1 MKKRLLA
8 WILALV
14 MLAALL
20 PTTVLAEDAAVDYSS
35 QASIEAAKKQSGQQD
50 NDLFWY
56 VGADKTKDS
65 VYAFL
70 TTEEGPIYQYSYTK
84 GAAAQTAVSANTWDE
99 YKKIRGWDDTYVLS
113 DTESTAKQAYSLVVF
128 GTGAMGDGNN
138 GRVWGD
144 YAYQKYADQ
153 IVSFEIRN
161 GITEVGTHA
170 FRKLFSL
177 IDFDLVLPTSVTVLQ
192 GECFESSAIRKV
204 ELRDG
209 IGLEWSA
216 FCDCRVT
223 EGELYVPLNNGY
235 LPKYCFANT
244 GFSKIT
250 IAEGFE
256 EFLDHDYQDGK
267 PISDYSSAF
276 QGCRNITEIVLP
288 TTLKRI
294 GNSAFAYCTNLKKVV
309 FGDKLTTLD
318 DHVFNDTAIESIIL
332 PLRLEKIGDKEFFN
346 CNKLHSVFIPE
357 SVTKFGALV
366 FARNQKER
374 CYTIYCQSDAVK
386 RLIDETDEKA
396 SSKGDFQ
403 TKWYAAYAVTKGG
416 IFPLTTEFESGKL
429 AAPVKDGCKFAGW
442 YKDEACAEAVTA
454 EDPAAGQ
461 TYYAKWTDSVDEIPG
476 KDEGKQMAIDLGSA
490 VYGETPSATVL
501 FDGADELK
509 EVKSDHDYFD
519 AAINGMNVTITPKA
533 GLQPGTYTDTLYVH
547 TEAGAVHFITVTLTV
562 TPKPEDSQQEAD
574 AALSGVLAAI
584 TGTNPF
590 SDVPGSAYYNAAV
603 RWAVRNGIA
612 SGTDAKHFSPDAAC
626 TRAQAVT
633 FLWRAAGSPAP
644 ALVENPFTDVK
655 PSDYCYAAVLWA
667 VENGIAKG
675 TSASTFS
682 PDAACT
688 RGQIVTFLYRAAG
701 SPAGYANSG
710 YTDVPETSYCAAP
723 VAWAVALRI
732 TSGTGTLTFSPD
744 DLCTR
749 AQIVTFLYR
758 ANA

>member
-8 WILALV
+8 WILVLV
-14 MLAALL
+14 MLVALL
-20 PTTVLAEDAAVDYSS
+20 PTAALAEDAAT
-35 QASIEAAKKQSGQQD
+35 SG
-50 NDLFWY
+50 NC
-56 VGADKTKDS
+56 GATGNESDVTWKYENGT
-65 VYAFL
+65 L
-70 TTEEGPIYQYSYTK
+70 TIS
-84 GAAAQTAVSANTWDE
+84 
-99 YKKIRGWDDTYVLS
+99 
-113 DTESTAKQAYSLVVF
+113 
-128 GTGAMGDGNN
+128 GTGAMKDFGGWRNQP
-138 GRVWGD
+138 W
-144 YAYQKYADQ
+144 ASYADQ
-153 IVSFEIRN
+153 ITKFVVEDGVTTIGKSATDGENVIEEYVIGKDVATIKDFGISTYAAKTFTLN
-161 GITEVGTHA
+161 GNTNFKVVDGV
-170 FRKLFSL
+170 LFSEDGTTLLAYPGGREEIDVYEVPTNVTKINGGAFNGAKMKKL
-177 IDFDLVLPTSVTVLQ
+177 IFGNTSVFVQ
-192 GECFESSAIRKV
+192 S
-204 ELRDG
+204 
-209 IGLEWSA
+209 WS
-216 FCDCRVT
+216 
-223 EGELYVPLNNGY
+223 
-235 LPKYCFANT
+235 
-244 GFSKIT
+244 
-250 IAEGFE
+250 
-256 EFLDHDYQDGK
+256 
-267 PISDYSSAF
+267 F
-276 QGCRNITEIVLP
+276 QGCTAQYMELN
-288 TTLKRI
+288 
-294 GNSAFAYCTNLKKVV
+294 GTNLSGSESFRHFSKLKELKLDGGFIPGQFFCGVAWTGGSSTAAIEKIIV
-309 FGDKLTTLD
+309 SALPSGGDAFFLQNKLTTVDLSQCSNAA
-318 DHVFNDTAIESIIL
+318 VASQNFFSGTNASKIAFYFDTAENAAGFKDTSAYESKNAI
-332 PLRLEKIGDKEFFN
+332 
-346 CNKLHSVFIPE
+346 
-357 SVTKFGALV
+357 
-366 FARNQKER
+366 FAVLN
-374 CYTIYCQSDAVK
+374 
-386 RLIDETDEKA
+386 
-396 SSKGDFQ
+396 
-403 TKWYAAYAVTKGG
+403 GG
-416 IFPLTTEFESGKL
+416 IIPSWEGWYSEDFKL
-429 AAPVKDGCKFAGW
+429 VTPVQDGCKFIGW
-442 YKDEACAEAVTA
+442 YKDADFNTPLG
-454 EDPAAGQ
+454 EDALAAGQ

-476 KDEGKQMAIDLGSA
+476 KDEGRQMAVDLGSA

-533 GLQPGTYTDTLYVH
+533 SLLPGTYTDTLYVH

-603 RWAVRNGIA
+603 RWAVKNGIA

-633 FLWRAAGSPAP
+633 FLWRAVGSPAP
-644 ALVENPFTDVK
+644 TLAENPFTDVK
-655 PSDYCYAAVLWA
+655 PSDYCYDAVLWA

-732 TSGTGTLTFSPD
+732 TSGTGALTFSPD